1 MASKSE
7 PIDLSNL
14 NNGNLAE
21 VLSQLENKIPNN
33 AVLLDKTL
41 LPSRG
46 RYYPE
51 DIYVKKLSTLNVKN
65 LATIDEKNIMSVI
78 NGVLKSCLFG
88 IDVNKILVG
97 DKVWI
102 IFYLRA
108 YTYNDIP
115 FKIRGKCDHCESI
128 LTFDYRLENLQVQ
141 YLEEDL
147 PEFFQVGDDKVKV
160 KFPTISTETE
170 INKLKTNEQVV
181 EDLLPDVLDMA
192 SYFVELNGKPMT
204 LIQAYRY
211 ILNLDAVDFSKLT
224 NDLNPYIFNAFPYA
238 KFTCPICGEEVTL
251 PIAFVPSF
259 FLPKEV

>member
-14 NNGNLAE
+14 NNNNLGE
-21 VLSQLENKIPNN
+21 VLAQLQNTIPNN

-46 RYYPE
+46 KYYLD
-51 DIYVKKLSTLNVKN
+51 DIYVRKLSTLNVKN
-65 LATIDEKNIMSVI
+65 LASIDEKNIMSVI
-78 NGVLKSCLFG
+78 NNVLKSCVFN
-88 IDVNKILVG
+88 INTNNILVG
-97 DKVWI
+97 DKIWL

-115 FKIRGKCDHCESI
+115 FKLRGKCEECESI
-128 LTFDYRLENLQVQ
+128 ISFDYQLKNLKVQ
-141 YLEEDL
+141 YLDKEL
-147 PEFFQVGDDKVKV
+147 PEFFNVGKDKVKV
-160 KFPTISTETE
+160 QFPTISTETE

-192 SYFVELNGKPMT
+192 SYFTELNGKPLT

-211 ILNLDAVDFSKLT
+211 ILNLDAEDFSNLT
-224 NDLNPYIFNAFPYA
+224 NELNPYIFSAYPYA
-238 KFTCPICGEEVTL
+238 EFTCPICGEQVTL
-251 PIAFVPSF
+251 PIAFVPQF
-259 FLPKEV
+259 FLPKTV